1 MNRKIPRTA
10 WIILALYLTA
20 TVLLLLIG
28 YGAQKPAV
36 ESREFPFSIT
46 YTYRGEQNTIS
57 GMFVAEFSPSAKYLG
72 DSPRG
77 WFGYIQ
83 DHDMLSPDYIHIG
96 EDETHSLSIN
106 LNLEAGWLMGDSD
119 YSGSICAPSGLAI
132 RLADGHR
139 ITEAEELGALGFRL
153 ESWEYPQPIENRF
166 SFGGF
171 SLSSEAVLYTSAIA
185 LVSLLLCLAFVEK
198 DLAQPGSWM
207 NKIGIVLNLLV
218 AVAAFPFMLIVATL
232 SEILGDTSVL
242 QQLLYLTPA
251 LTLAGVGAS
260 VVLRRRGYALPGLL
274 IQFIGPAVFAL
285 AVLIGEY

>member
-1 MNRKIPRTA
+1 MNRKIPRAA
-10 WIILALYLTA
+10 WVILALYLTA
-20 TVLLLLIG
+20 TALLLLIG

-36 ESREFPFSIT
+36 QMREFPFSIT
-46 YTYRGEQNTIS
+46 YTYKGEQQTIS
-57 GMFVAEFSPSAKYLG
+57 GMFVAEFSPSARYLG
-72 DSPRG
+72 DSPLG

-96 EDETHSLSIN
+96 EDETHTLSIN
-106 LNLEAGWLMGDSD
+106 LNLEPGWLMGDRN
-119 YSGSICAPSGLAI
+119 YAGSICAPTGLAI

-139 ITEAEELGALGFRL
+139 ITEPEELEALGFRL
-153 ESWEYPQPIENRF
+153 EGWEYPQPIENRF
-166 SFGGF
+166 FFGGF

-198 DLAQPGSWM
+198 DLAQPGSRM
-207 NKIGIVLNLLV
+207 NRIGIVLNLLV
-218 AVAAFPFMLIVATL
+218 AVAAFPFILIVSTF
-232 SEILGDTSVL
+232 SEILGDTSAL

-251 LTLAGVGAS
+251 LTLVGVGAS

>member
-20 TVLLLLIG
+20 TALLLVFG

-46 YTYRGEQNTIS
+46 YTYQGERNTIS
-57 GMFVAEFSPSAKYLG
+57 GMFVAEFSPSARYLG
-72 DSPRG
+72 DNPLG

-96 EDETHSLSIN
+96 EDETHTLSIN
-106 LNLEAGWLMGDSD
+106 LNLEPGWLMGDSN
-119 YSGSICAPSGLAI
+119 YAGSICAPSGLAI

-139 ITEAEELGALGFRL
+139 ISEPEELEALGFRL
-153 ESWEYPQPIENRF
+153 ESWEYPKPIENRF

-185 LVSLLLCLAFVEK
+185 ITALLLSLIFVEK
-198 DLAQPGSWM
+198 DPEQMSRKL
-207 NKIGIVLNLLV
+207 NKIGVAMNLLI
-218 AVAAFPFMLIVATL
+218 AVFAFPFILIVSTL

-242 QQLLYLTPA
+242 QQLLYLAPA
-251 LTLAGVGAS
+251 LTVTCVSAS
-260 VVLRRRGYALPGLL
+260 VVLRRRGYSLPGFG
-274 IQFIGPAVFAL
+274 IQFIGPALFSLV
-285 AVLIGEY
+285 VLIGQY